1 MKIKTSRLYYF
12 HLYLIFGLLILI
24 FPHFL
29 TLALFLFIIILI
41 EIELISNFGK
51 LEKNEI
57 TIYRGIIFREI
68 TKINLKD
75 INEVKLEKNPFL
87 SMFGLSNLKIK
98 IFGSEYLLKGI
109 RNGEK
114 IFEKISQIKSRES
127 R

>member
-29 TLALFLFIIILI
+29 TLTLFLFVIILVEI
-41 EIELISNFGK
+41 EIISNFGK

-68 TKINLKD
+68 TKINIKD
-75 INEVKLEKNPFL
+75 INEVKLEKNPLL
-87 SMFGLSNLKIK
+87 SMFGLSNLRIK
-98 IFGSEYLLKGI
+98 VFGSEYLLKGI
-109 RNGEK
+109 KNGEK

-127 R
+127 K

>member
-29 TLALFLFIIILI
+29 TLALFLLVIILI
-41 EIELISNFGK
+41 EIEIISNFGK

-57 TIYRGIIFREI
+57 TIYRGIIFKEI
-68 TKINLKD
+68 VKINIKD

-87 SMFGLSNLKIK
+87 SMFGLSNLRIK
-98 IFGSEYLLKGI
+98 VFGSEYLLKGI
-109 RNGEK
+109 KNGEK

-127 R
+127 K

>member
-29 TLALFLFIIILI
+29 TFALFLLVIILI

-57 TIYRGIIFREI
+57 VIYRGIIFREI
-68 TKINLKD
+68 TKINIKD
-75 INEVKLEKNPFL
+75 INEIKLEKNPLL
-87 SMFGLSNLKIK
+87 SMFGLSNLRIK
-98 IFGSEYLLKGI
+98 VFGSEYLLKGI
-109 RNGEK
+109 KNGEK
-114 IFEKISQIKSRES
+114 IFEKLSQIKSRES
-127 R
+127 K